1 MWADKSSWSGEERHF
16 SDTVIDI
23 VLQGGEVVV
32 SFGSELTE
40 MSSPLVIVL

>member
-16 SDTVIDI
+16 FDTVVNV
-23 VLQGGEVVV
+23 VLGGGEIVV
-32 SFGSELTE
+32 SFVSELTE